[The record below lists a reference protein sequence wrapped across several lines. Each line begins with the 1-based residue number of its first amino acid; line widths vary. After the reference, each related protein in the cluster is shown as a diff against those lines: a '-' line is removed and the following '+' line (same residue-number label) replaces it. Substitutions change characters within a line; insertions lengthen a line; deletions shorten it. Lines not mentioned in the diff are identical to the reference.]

1 MGRATDRS
9 GSALTLH
16 QAGKP
21 EDLAGRGP
29 RRAQDDPALGLQ
41 EHVRLIKH
49 PCARDSSGVHLLYY
63 QRNPNNT
70 LDVLAGNSRNGTGF
84 SKSA

>member
-1 MGRATDRS
+1 
-9 GSALTLH
+9 
-16 QAGKP
+16 
-21 EDLAGRGP
+21 
-29 RRAQDDPALGLQ
+29 LQ